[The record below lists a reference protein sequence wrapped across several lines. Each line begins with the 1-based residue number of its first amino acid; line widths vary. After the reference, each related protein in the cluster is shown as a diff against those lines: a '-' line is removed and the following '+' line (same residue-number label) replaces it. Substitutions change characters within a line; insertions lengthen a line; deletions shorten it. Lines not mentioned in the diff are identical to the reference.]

1 MYMVDVEHE
10 KFLLLLEEVGS
21 RLRDLKYQLKQMCLL
36 NEYVKGSTIRELCD
50 TIEYNQR
57 EFDRLDDMLTE
68 LEKAF

>member
-10 KFLLLLEEVGS
+10 KLLLLLEEVGN
-21 RLRDLKYQLKQMCLL
+21 RLRNLKYQLKQMCFL
-36 NEYVKGSTIRELCD
+36 NEYVKGSTIIELCD
-50 TIEYNQR
+50 TIENNQR

>member
-1 MYMVDVEHE
+1 M
-10 KFLLLLEEVGS
+10 
-21 RLRDLKYQLKQMCLL
+21 RNLKYQLKQMCLL
-36 NEYVKGSTIRELCD
+36 NEYVKGSTIIELCD

>member
-1 MYMVDVEHE
+1 MHMVDMEHE
-10 KFLLLLEEVGS
+10 KLLPLLEEAGS
-21 RLRDLKYQLKQMCLL
+21 RLRKLKHQLKQMCLG
-36 NEYVKGSTIRELCD
+36 NEYVKGSTIIELCD